1 MNCESGKVKANFY
14 PEESSHARLLLLDL
28 PSLVVSDGKIV
39 GSRSWRTYL
48 SHELEPNIPLDTHCY
63 HWWEGREG
71 LIVHQTKYTS
81 LLKIP
86 LALADLF
93 SDQTV
98 FRNSNAMNA
107 KLHLTISDKFCFAF
121 LS

>member
-1 MNCESGKVKANFY
+1 MTYRVWSCRTG
-14 PEESSHARLLLLDL
+14 RLLTHVPLARARAKYTTRHALLPL
-28 PSLVVSDGKIV
+28 KV
-39 GSRSWRTYL
+39 G
-48 SHELEPNIPLDTHCY
+48 
-63 HWWEGREG
+63 EGREG

-81 LLKIP
+81 LLKIL

-121 LS
+121 PA